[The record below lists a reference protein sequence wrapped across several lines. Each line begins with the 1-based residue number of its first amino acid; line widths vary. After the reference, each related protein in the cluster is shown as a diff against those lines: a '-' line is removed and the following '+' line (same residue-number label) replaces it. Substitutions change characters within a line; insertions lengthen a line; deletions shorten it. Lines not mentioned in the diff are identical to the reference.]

1 MKNLEQKIKSKKA
14 VIGVV
19 GLGYVGLPLAIEF
32 ALKGFKTIGIDLSKG
47 KVEKLNK
54 GENYIQDVNDKDLEK
69 VVKKGLLSAYDNYSR
84 ISDADIIYICVPT
97 PFTENKDPDISY
109 IVSAAEEISKGLR
122 KDQLVILKSTTF
134 PNTTEGYVQPILE
147 KTGLKVGK
155 DFYLAFSPERIDP
168 GNKIWTTKNTPVV
181 VGGVTKK
188 CTELA
193 AVANSQIHDK
203 VVKVSNPKVAEM
215 EKLLENIFRSVNI
228 ALVNEL
234 ALLCDRMGGIN
245 VWEVIEAASTK
256 PFGFMPFYPGPG
268 IGGHCILIDPY
279 YLEWQARAYD
289 FVTHFIRLAAETNEN
304 MPFYV
309 KHMILREISQTDKSI
324 HKSKILF
331 LGAAFKKDVDDTRHS
346 PAIRVME
353 LLLQDFNGL
362 KLNYN
367 DPYVP
372 EIEVNGLKLKSVEL
386 TKKLL
391 KESDLVVIT
400 TNHSVYDYDF
410 IVQNSKKVIDTRNA
424 TKNVK
429 KNREKIVLL
438 GSGSKEGYS
447 V

>member
-1 MKNLEQKIKSKKA
+1 M
-14 VIGVV
+14 
-19 GLGYVGLPLAIEF
+19 
-32 ALKGFKTIGIDLSKG
+32 
-47 KVEKLNK
+47 
-54 GENYIQDVNDKDLEK
+54 
-69 VVKKGLLSAYDNYSR
+69 KKGLLVAYDNYSNV
-84 ISDADIIYICVPT
+84 SEMDVIYICVPT
-97 PFTENKDPDISY
+97 PFTDNKDPDISY
-109 IVSAAEEISKGLR
+109 IVSAAEEIAKGLR
-122 KDQLVILKSTTF
+122 KEQLIILKSTTF

-147 KTGLKVGK
+147 KTGFKVGK

-168 GNKIWTTKNTPVV
+168 GNKVWATRNTPVV

-193 AVANSQIHDK
+193 ALANSQIHDK

-228 ALVNEL
+228 ALVNEM
-234 ALLCDRMGGIN
+234 ALLCDRIGGIN

-346 PAIRVME
+346 PAIKVME
-353 LLLQDFNGL
+353 LLLKDFDGL
-362 KLNYN
+362 NLKYN

-372 EIEVNGLKLKSVEL
+372 EIEVNGLKLKSVTL

-391 KESDLVVIT
+391 KEVDLVVIT
-400 TNHSVYDYDF
+400 TNHTVYDYDF

-424 TKNVK
+424 TKDVK

>member
-19 GLGYVGLPLAIEF
+19 GLGYVGLPLAVEF
-32 ALKGFKTIGIDLSKG
+32 ALKGFKTIGIDLSKW

-69 VVKKGLLSAYDNYSR
+69 VVKKGFLVAYDNYSKVNEM
-84 ISDADIIYICVPT
+84 DVIYICVPT

-109 IVSAAEEISKGLR
+109 IVSAAEEIAKGLR

-193 AVANSQIHDK
+193 ALANSQIHDK

-309 KHMILREISQTDKSI
+309 KHMILREISQSDKSI
-324 HKSKILF
+324 DKSKILF

-346 PAIRVME
+346 PAIKVME
-353 LLLQDFNGL
+353 LLLKDFDGL
-362 KLNYN
+362 NLKYN

>member
-19 GLGYVGLPLAIEF
+19 GLGYVGLPLAVEF
-32 ALKGFKTIGIDLSKG
+32 ALKGFKTIGIDLSKW

-69 VVKKGLLSAYDNYSR
+69 VVKKGFLVAYDNYSKVNEM
-84 ISDADIIYICVPT
+84 DVIYICVPT
-97 PFTENKDPDISY
+97 PFTENKEPDISY

-193 AVANSQIHDK
+193 ALANSQIHDK

-346 PAIRVME
+346 PAIKVME
-353 LLLQDFNGL
+353 LLLKDFDGL
-362 KLNYN
+362 NLKYN

-410 IVQNSKKVIDTRNA
+410 IVQNSEKVIDTRNA

>member
-19 GLGYVGLPLAIEF
+19 GLGYVGLPLAVEF
-32 ALKGFKTIGIDLSKG
+32 ALKGFKTIGIDLSKW

-69 VVKKGLLSAYDNYSR
+69 VVKKGFLVAYDNYSR
-84 ISDADIIYICVPT
+84 ISDADVIYICVPT
-97 PFTENKDPDISY
+97 PFTENKEPDISY

-193 AVANSQIHDK
+193 ALANSQIHDK

-346 PAIRVME
+346 PAIKVME
-353 LLLQDFNGL
+353 LLLKDFDGL
-362 KLNYN
+362 NLKYN

>member
-19 GLGYVGLPLAIEF
+19 GLGYVGLPLAVEF
-32 ALKGFKTIGIDLSKG
+32 ALKGFKTIGIDLSKW

-69 VVKKGLLSAYDNYSR
+69 VVKKGFLVAYDNYSKVNEM
-84 ISDADIIYICVPT
+84 DVIYICVPT

-109 IVSAAEEISKGLR
+109 IVSAAEEVAKGLR

-193 AVANSQIHDK
+193 ALANSQIHDK

-346 PAIRVME
+346 PAIKVME
-353 LLLQDFNGL
+353 LLLKDFDGL
-362 KLNYN
+362 NLKYN
-367 DPYVP
+367 DPYVS

>member
-19 GLGYVGLPLAIEF
+19 GLGYVGLPLAVEF
-32 ALKGFKTIGIDLSKG
+32 ALKGFKTIGIDLSKW

-84 ISDADIIYICVPT
+84 ISDADVIYICVPT
-97 PFTENKDPDISY
+97 PFTENKEPDISY

-147 KTGLKVGK
+147 KTGSKVGK

-168 GNKIWTTKNTPVV
+168 GNKIWTTKNTPIV

-193 AVANSQIHDK
+193 ALANSQIHDK

-346 PAIRVME
+346 PAIKVME
-353 LLLQDFNGL
+353 LLLKDFDGL
-362 KLNYN
+362 NLKYN

>member
-1 MKNLEQKIKSKKA
+1 MKSLEQKLKSKKA
-14 VIGVV
+14 TIGVV
-19 GLGYVGLPLAIEF
+19 GLGYVGLPLAVEF
-32 ALKGFKTIGIDLSKG
+32 ALKGFKTIGIDLSKW
-47 KVEKLNK
+47 KVEKINK
-54 GENYIQDVNDKDLEK
+54 GENYIQDVNDRDLEK
-69 VVKKGLLSAYDNYSR
+69 VVKKGLLVAYDNYSNV
-84 ISDADIIYICVPT
+84 SEMDVIYICVPT
-97 PFTENKDPDISY
+97 PFTDNKDPDISY
-109 IVSAAEEISKGLR
+109 IVSAAEEIAKGLR
-122 KDQLVILKSTTF
+122 KEQLIILKSTTF

-147 KTGLKVGK
+147 KTGFKVGK

-168 GNKIWTTKNTPVV
+168 GNKVWTTRNTPVV

-193 AVANSQIHDK
+193 ALANSQIHDK

-228 ALVNEL
+228 ALVNEM
-234 ALLCDRMGGIN
+234 ALLCDRIGGIN

-279 YLEWQARAYD
+279 YLEWQARSYD

-346 PAIRVME
+346 PAIKVME
-353 LLLQDFNGL
+353 LLLKDFDGL
-362 KLNYN
+362 NLKYN

-372 EIEVNGLKLKSVEL
+372 EIEVNGLKLKSVTL

-391 KESDLVVIT
+391 KEVDLIVIT
-400 TNHSVYDYDF
+400 TNHTVYDYDF

-424 TKNVK
+424 TKDVK
-429 KNREKIVLL
+429 KNRERIVLL